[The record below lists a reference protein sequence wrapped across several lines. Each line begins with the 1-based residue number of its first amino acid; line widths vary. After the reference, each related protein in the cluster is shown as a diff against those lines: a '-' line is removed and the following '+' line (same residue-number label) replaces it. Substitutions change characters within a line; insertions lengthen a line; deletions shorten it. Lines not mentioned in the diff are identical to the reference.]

1 MHVSIIIPVIRPD
14 KAKRC
19 IEAIRQNAGVQ
30 EIHGTLHRND
40 WPNDPT
46 ANTYEIITE
55 EDRKRI
61 GVTKMV
67 KRLVEKSKGD
77 AVCFI
82 GDDCIPQ
89 KDFLKN
95 ALRAMAEIP
104 DGWGLVSFNDNPNT
118 TRSAAHWVAHK
129 KLLPF
134 LDGEFFHTGYRH
146 CFCDDELMIRVQNM
160 NRYIYAYDA
169 KIFHEHPAVH
179 KFVAQDES
187 FKKVHS
193 PEIYNADHAL
203 FQSRMRNDWKTPQAQ
218 PAAEP
223 AKITK
228 PVKVAIGLP
237 SGDLLHAD
245 FATAFVNLC
254 IYSMTRGVHIAI
266 INQKS
271 SVVEIS
277 RNQIVQEAEKIGAD
291 YILWLD
297 SDMTFP
303 AQTLQRLLSHQKDI
317 VCVDAVRRRE
327 PITQV
332 LTGMDNK
339 PLQHKKDPGP
349 KDPLVEVKGGT
360 CAVQLIKMD
369 VYAKLSQ
376 PHFLVTYNEK
386 NGQFLGEDYYFSN
399 KARTAGF
406 KILCDAYLSA
416 YIGHIGCKTFFLSD
430 AVENPVKA

>member
-1 MHVSIIIPVIRPD
+1 MLISIIIPVIRPD

-19 IEAIRQNAGVQ
+19 IEAIRQNAGIREWEKDMPIVDA
-30 EIHGTLHRND
+30 H
-40 WPNDPT
+40 
-46 ANTYEIITE
+46 AFEIITE

-67 KRLVEKSKGD
+67 KRLVEKSRGE

-89 KDFLKN
+89 PDFLKN

-104 DGWGLVSFNDNPNT
+104 EGWGMVSFNDNPNT
-118 TRSAAHWVAHK
+118 TRSAAHWLAHK
-129 KLLPF
+129 KLLPA
-134 LDGEFFHTGYRH
+134 LDGEFFHTGYQH

-179 KFVAQDES
+179 KFVPQDDS

-193 PEIYNADHAL
+193 PEMYNADHAL
-203 FQSRMRNDWKTPQAQ
+203 FQSRMRNNWRTPQAQ
-218 PAAEP
+218 PAAAAP
-223 AKITK
+223 AEVKK
-228 PVKVAIGLP
+228 GVKVAIGLP

-245 FATAFVNLC
+245 FALSLVNLC
-254 IYSMTRGVHIAI
+254 IHSISRGVHVAI

-277 RNQIVQEAEKIGAD
+277 RNQIVQEAEKVGAD
-291 YILWLD
+291 YLLWLD
-297 SDMTFP
+297 SDMVFP

-339 PLQHKKDPGP
+339 PLQHKKDPDA

-369 VYAKLSQ
+369 VYAKLPQ

-416 YIGHIGCKTFFLSD
+416 YIGHVGVKTFYLKD
-430 AVENPVKA
+430 AEVKA